1 MFKVNNNRFLVFLLV
16 TALVCWVH
24 IEYRNIWSK
33 AYSEPRQTSKLKLFA
48 KIVCKYYPAG
58 IDLFNVINRNTR
70 TMCEVCPKKAKKDA
84 RNNSIDSFLFF
95 VFLTF
100 FEGIE
105 IEVVTLPLLLTLN
118 RFHKF
123 FWCFHC

>member
-16 TALVCWVH
+16 TAFVCWVH

-48 KIVCKYYPAG
+48 KIVCEYYPAG

-70 TMCEVCPKKAKKDA
+70 TMGKVCPKKAKKTPETTPLT
-84 RNNSIDSFLFF
+84 RSCFLFF
-95 VFLTF
+95 
-100 FEGIE
+100 
-105 IEVVTLPLLLTLN
+105 
-118 RFHKF
+118 
-123 FWCFHC
+123 